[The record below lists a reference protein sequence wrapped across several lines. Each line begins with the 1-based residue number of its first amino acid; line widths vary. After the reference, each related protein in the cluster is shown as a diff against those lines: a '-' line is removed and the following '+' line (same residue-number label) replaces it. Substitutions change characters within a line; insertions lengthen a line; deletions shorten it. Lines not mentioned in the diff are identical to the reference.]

1 MILIGDETMT
11 QLTAEVL
18 VREDACITF
27 AVDEVIA
34 ASAPLKMHTVEE
46 SLAKKLQRPLL
57 TCSDPRL
64 MVVDAY
70 SGCIHPLVSAILTA
84 FGGHRPLCLRPD
96 DIWLTIEQGFS
107 QHVNEHAEV
116 LRERFVRHARKKTL
130 KVLMGSLR
138 QRSDWEVLIAQWLAK
153 VREQLIDPEV
163 HDALLC
169 DFSTTTPTMRIASQ
183 IVLMEAFQQYF
194 AYTYTSICGIPSVTL
209 FGTVADWQSIRARVA
224 TLACYDLDWWVERLL
239 PICDALIASSRGEPP
254 LPFWQAIVAPKKVY
268 GGPEVKGWLASCFL
282 TLAASVIR
290 YLRCRSPMSNGRKA
304 SIRFLSRSGSR

>member
-1 MILIGDETMT
+1 ML
-11 QLTAEVL
+11 
-18 VREDACITF
+18 
-27 AVDEVIA
+27 IA
-34 ASAPLKMHTVEE
+34 AASIHCVLLFSLTSA
-46 SLAKKLQRPLL
+46 S
-57 TCSDPRL
+57 
-64 MVVDAY
+64 
-70 SGCIHPLVSAILTA
+70 
-84 FGGHRPLCLRPD
+84 RPLCLRPD

-138 QRSDWEVLIAQWLAK
+138 QRSDWEVLIAQWSAK

-209 FGTVADWQSIRARVA
+209 FGTAADGSLSVRAWRHG
-224 TLACYDLDWWVERLL
+224 LL
-239 PICDALIASSRGEPP
+239 
-254 LPFWQAIVAPKKVY
+254 
-268 GGPEVKGWLASCFL
+268 
-282 TLAASVIR
+282 
-290 YLRCRSPMSNGRKA
+290 
-304 SIRFLSRSGSR
+304 